1 MRLMRT
7 RGSTRTQ
14 RAVTMAA
21 AAMDEVRAV
30 CDADRALLAYVESME
45 SSLRTAR
52 ETLDAGLLTPEDVF
66 QTTRSQCE
74 LLVKAIDKRLPANR
88 ANNRL
93 CIRLPAGAARLPPP
107 VARSPTALLQGKK
120 GKRGQAEPSSTTRP
134 KRKRRKKTLVPA
146 SEPSR
151 HLATDPTHLGPS
163 TPPLETMPPTR

>member
-1 MRLMRT
+1 
-7 RGSTRTQ
+7 
-14 RAVTMAA
+14 MAA

-30 CDADRALLAYVESME
+30 CDAVK
-45 SSLRTAR
+45 SLECSLKTSR
-52 ETLDAGLLTPEDVF
+52 ETLDAGLLSQEEF
-66 QTTRSQCE
+66 LETTRS
-74 LLVKAIDKRLPANR
+74 LLRDSLGQLIVKAIDKRLPAKER
-88 ANNRL
+88 RL

-151 HLATDPTHLGPS
+151 HLDTDPTQLGPS

>member
-1 MRLMRT
+1 
-7 RGSTRTQ
+7 
-14 RAVTMAA
+14 MAA

-30 CDADRALLAYVESME
+30 CDADRALLAYIESME
-45 SSLRTAR
+45 SSLRTSR
-52 ETLDAGLLTPEDVF
+52 ETLDAGLLSPEEF
-66 QTTRSQCE
+66 LETTRS
-74 LLVKAIDKRLPANR
+74 LLRDSLGQLIVKAIDKRLPAKER
-88 ANNRL
+88 RL

-146 SEPSR
+146 SEPAS

>member
-1 MRLMRT
+1 M
-7 RGSTRTQ
+7 
-14 RAVTMAA
+14 

-30 CDADRALLAYVESME
+30 CDAVK
-45 SSLRTAR
+45 SLECSLKTSR
-52 ETLDAGLLTPEDVF
+52 ETLDAGLLSPEEF
-66 QTTRSQCE
+66 LETTRS
-74 LLVKAIDKRLPANR
+74 LLRDSLGQLIVKAIDKRLPANR